1 MVVVREQ
8 YDIDRANLIGTE
20 HRPHGFGK
28 AIPATAIVVAR
39 AIESGVCEQPQ
50 TAEFED
56 HGRPPEDASAELGRI
71 ECRALH
77 GIPPTFLM
85 TGSSRQ
91 P

>member
-1 MVVVREQ
+1 VVVVREQ

-39 AIESGVCEQPQ
+39 AIESGVGEQPQ

-56 HGRPPEDASAELGRI
+56 HGRPPRT
-71 ECRALH
+71 RARSWVGSGVGLFT
-77 GIPPTFLM
+77 GFLQHF
-85 TGSSRQ
+85 S
-91 P
+91 